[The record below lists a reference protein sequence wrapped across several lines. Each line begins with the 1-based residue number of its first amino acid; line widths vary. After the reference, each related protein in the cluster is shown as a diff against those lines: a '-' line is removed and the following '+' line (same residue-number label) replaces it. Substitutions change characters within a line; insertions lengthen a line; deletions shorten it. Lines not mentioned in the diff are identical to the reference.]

1 MTPTKPGSASLPFF
15 GIEPA
20 IIDPVSGE
28 EIHGNDVEG
37 VLAFK
42 QPWPSMARTV
52 WGAHK
57 RYMDT
62 YLNVYKGYYVSN
74 PAVPYHGYP
83 LTRLSSLVMELDVT
97 TKVTTGSEGVLM
109 TLSTSVDIVSQPPR
123 SKPHSSSTMPLLKLL
138 SLVLTT
144 NLPVKL
150 LQPS

>member
-1 MTPTKPGSASLPFF
+1 VTPTKPGSASLPFF

-62 YLNVYKGYYVSN
+62 YLNVYKGYYVSIRTCF
-74 PAVPYHGYP
+74 GYE
-83 LTRLSSLVMELDVT
+83 TRLANHSSSRATVQAAT
-97 TKVTTGSEGVLM
+97 TRATTGSEV
-109 TLSTSVDIVSQPPR
+109 V
-123 SKPHSSSTMPLLKLL
+123 
-138 SLVLTT
+138 
-144 NLPVKL
+144 
-150 LQPS
+150 

>member
-1 MTPTKPGSASLPFF
+1 MCEPLTLTSPFKSYPGAAVTDHSCPCVQTYWQTETGSHVITPLAGITPTKPGSASLPFF

-20 IIDPVSGE
+20 IVDPVSGE

-62 YLNVYKGYYVSN
+62 YLNVYKGYYVS
-74 PAVPYHGYP
+74 
-83 LTRLSSLVMELDVT
+83 
-97 TKVTTGSEGVLM
+97 
-109 TLSTSVDIVSQPPR
+109 
-123 SKPHSSSTMPLLKLL
+123 
-138 SLVLTT
+138 
-144 NLPVKL
+144 
-150 LQPS
+150 

>member
-1 MTPTKPGSASLPFF
+1 MYVYILTFSPQTYWQTETGSNVITPLAGVTPTKPGSASLPFF
-15 GIEPA
+15 GIEAA

-62 YLNVYKGYYVSN
+62 YLNVYKGYYVCLKFSRF
-74 PAVPYHGYP
+74 PP
-83 LTRLSSLVMELDVT
+83 SSLSPLNI
-97 TKVTTGSEGVLM
+97 
-109 TLSTSVDIVSQPPR
+109 STIYG
-123 SKPHSSSTMPLLKLL
+123 TY
-138 SLVLTT
+138 
-144 NLPVKL
+144 
-150 LQPS
+150 

>member
-1 MTPTKPGSASLPFF
+1 MPYFFLCLFKSDVLTVFQTYWQTETGSNVITPLAGVTPTKPGSASLPFF

-42 QPWPSMARTV
+42 KPWPSMARTV

-62 YLNVYKGYYVSN
+62 YLNVYKGYYVSRTFSR
-74 PAVPYHGYP
+74 P
-83 LTRLSSLVMELDVT
+83 LASLLSSW
-97 TKVTTGSEGVLM
+97 
-109 TLSTSVDIVSQPPR
+109 IV
-123 SKPHSSSTMPLLKLL
+123 HW
-138 SLVLTT
+138 
-144 NLPVKL
+144 
-150 LQPS
+150 